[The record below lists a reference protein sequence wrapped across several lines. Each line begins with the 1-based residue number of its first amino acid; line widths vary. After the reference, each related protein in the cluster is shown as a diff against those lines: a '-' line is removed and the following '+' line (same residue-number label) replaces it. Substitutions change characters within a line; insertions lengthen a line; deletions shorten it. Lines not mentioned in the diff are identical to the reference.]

1 MDRKRFSQR
10 AFTMKL
16 WRSSSFFARLV
27 GRISVIS
34 FNIQPWRVKAQEAAA
49 SHQMRAHIVP
59 WQRKYREFRFLSASL
74 VLKLRNGLWR
84 IKHPRSRAVVWS
96 PNRDFQKT
104 NFKNTEFS
112 INTLTWAQLQKIL
125 PGMKNA
131 GNGTDLLWQRKSQ
144 DSDWIHRR
152 EAKSSPR
159 SARNRLTAA
168 DPLAAWDCHGKSF

>member
-1 MDRKRFSQR
+1 
-10 AFTMKL
+10 
-16 WRSSSFFARLV
+16 
-27 GRISVIS
+27 
-34 FNIQPWRVKAQEAAA
+34 
-49 SHQMRAHIVP
+49 MRAHILP
-59 WQRKYREFRFLSASL
+59 SKRKYRELRFLSASL
-74 VLKLRNGLWR
+74 VLKLRNELWR

-96 PNRDFQKT
+96 RNRDFRKA
-104 NFKNTEFS
+104 NLKNIEFL

-131 GNGTDLLWQRKSQ
+131 GNGTDLLRQRKSQ

-168 DPLAAWDCHGKSF
+168 DPVAAWDCHGKISESQFIWSMNYAFNTHSFSCEQRKFIIRKWSIWHK